1 MPASVEP
8 LPAISIPRYFQVFTS
23 TDVLVHVTPAK
34 FQDLQKL
41 LLHLGPQPTQSFA
54 LTLYIFA
61 HGTLG
66 DSNLTY
72 RPHDLVLSVPTPRVS
87 LIYPDT
93 LRPCP
98 SVPFPVFRPQLTSR
112 RRTTEAPVLA
122 PTHPVRRALHRYGSY
137 AASHVV
143 TTLLVSVVVATMLIY
158 PIPYLFTSDY
168 VNGASNLPHHAWT
181 VAQPL
186 PYGATI
192 HPDVMMR
199 SIWVHGSYMQALKQD
214 LLVSALEL
222 QNELLGSTENFSPVR
237 ARNVARSLPEPGADL
252 STTQR
257 DAFHAINGLNNQSWF
272 FHSPLQYWDC
282 IEENI
287 LLDPNILATVNDKK
301 TQSTSVNVT
310 LRHSIVFSGKRFEE
324 RRLVAADALVITLI
338 YLRDSPVGE
347 QWERKASLLPD
358 KVSSKWDIYPADGRS
373 TASQLYEFQFRPI
386 SRQDTAILAIAYGLT
401 AIYFLMSLSKL
412 RAFKSKFGLILTVI
426 SQIGFSVMSSFTVC
440 AIFRLDLSRIPRA
453 AYPLVVL
460 SMSIENIFR
469 LINAVIVTPAEDST
483 SNRIGQAFGETAHTA
498 IASSLQNVF
507 LLLVLSRWVS
517 PGVSAFCMFVAVAIG
532 FDLFYLSTFF
542 LSVLSVDVRR
552 TELSDALAK
561 ASLRHHRGES
571 DFRPRGTWELVLQGK
586 ATLSTRIAGT
596 IIMLGFILIA
606 QWHFFEADAILN
618 FFKHLYGGHDALE
631 NNSSPQTSLDSIH
644 QARSPKSWLRL
655 QDHETAQEII
665 SIIKPTAHSYV
676 ARVYEPVVFVMK
688 GSDRMPHYREPT
700 LLPALYDFIN
710 HQLTRFVVIIL
721 VAIAGVRLLTSFLLW
736 EDEADGDD
744 RRSDTDPTLDVKSFH
759 GGHALD
765 IAMLTAAPDG
775 RIVSV
780 GLDRAIRVWDARSG
794 SLHYTIAKGEES
806 EGAPFPVLAMAT
818 DDNSRW
824 LAILSPYKIAL
835 WNLKESVWG
844 PSIAV
849 NLQGQKTEAFF
860 FGSSDSKSVIPRLI
874 LVRRNGTLTE
884 YMPDAGEGA
893 DYGICRSPLA
903 CVRPL
908 VGKSKNFLPLN
919 IGCRTNTMTLIGTKQ
934 AAPLVA
940 IITASRRGCVHA
952 ATKETLTWNPRSVQL
967 EGIEHDEVHQ
977 VVPLASLGLFL
988 IAGSSRVH
996 LIDMEDYGLVH
1007 TFSTERMTQRS
1018 LQSAFFSRSSSQ
1030 LGADGLSWFILCY
1043 TSAETGDCV
1052 VQNFVPREE
1061 HEMIHYQSPTAPST
1075 RGWCAWESAK
1085 ETKRHISNP
1094 GSWSVLSDGSVVGIR
1109 QKSNRTLVTQTN
1121 GQRRT
1126 EGLRHRSPRKEPGR
1140 DLLGRWEIWSA
1151 PQSGHLR
1158 TDETRPLFQDDERAG
1173 HLFVT
1178 ELGPMIR
1185 VGQRSI
1191 AFSFGNVVKL
1201 VTVGGHERFESSV
1214 TDKSLEHLNVG
1225 SRRRKPG
1232 ALVRPRAWS

>member
-1 MPASVEP
+1 MIWYFLYP
-8 LPAISIPRYFQVFTS
+8 LR
-23 TDVLVHVTPAK
+23 
-34 FQDLQKL
+34 
-41 LLHLGPQPTQSFA
+41 G
-54 LTLYIFA
+54 
-61 HGTLG
+61 
-66 DSNLTY
+66 
-72 RPHDLVLSVPTPRVS
+72 
-87 LIYPDT
+87 
-93 LRPCP
+93 
-98 SVPFPVFRPQLTSR
+98 
-112 RRTTEAPVLA
+112 TTEAPVLA
-122 PTHPVRRALHRYGSY
+122 PAHPVRRALYRYGSY

-143 TTLLVSVVVATMLIY
+143 ATLLVSVVVATILIY

-186 PYGATI
+186 PYGTTI
-192 HPDVMMR
+192 LPDVMMR

-222 QNELLGSTENFSPVR
+222 QNELLGSTENFSPIR
-237 ARNVARSLPEPGADL
+237 ARNVARSLPEPGTDL
-252 STTQR
+252 STSQR

-282 IEENI
+282 MEENI
-287 LLDPNILATVNDKK
+287 LADPAILTTVNDKK

-338 YLRDSPVGE
+338 YLRDSPVGK
-347 QWERKASLLPD
+347 QWERKAALLPD
-358 KVSSKWDIYPADGRS
+358 KVANKWDIYPPNGRS
-373 TASQLYEFQFRPI
+373 TVSQLYEFQFRPI
-386 SRQDTAILAIAYGLT
+386 SSQDTVILAVAYGLT

-412 RAFKSKFGLILTVI
+412 RAFKSKFGLIITVI
-426 SQIGFSVMSSFTVC
+426 SQIAFSVMSSFTVC

-460 SMSIENIFR
+460 SMSLENIFR
-469 LINAVIVTPAEDST
+469 LINAVIIAPAEDST

-498 IASSLQNVF
+498 ITSSLQNVF
-507 LLLVLSRWVS
+507 LLLLLSRWVS

-561 ASLRHHRGES
+561 ASIRHYRGES
-571 DFRPRGTWELVLQGK
+571 DFKPRGTWDLVLQGK

-596 IIMLGFILIA
+596 IIMLGFIFIA
-606 QWHFFEADAILN
+606 QWHFFEAIAIVN
-618 FFKHLYGGHDALE
+618 FFKTQGHGALE
-631 NNSSPQTSLDSIH
+631 NSSLPQTSLDSIH
-644 QARSPKSWLRL
+644 QARSPKSWLKL

-688 GSDRMPHYREPT
+688 GSDRMLHYKEPT

-721 VAIAGVRLLTSFLLW
+721 VVIAGLRLLTSFLLW
-736 EDEADGDD
+736 EDEADDDD
-744 RRSDTDPTLDVKSFH
+744 RHSDTDPTLDVKSFH
-759 GGHALD
+759 GGHTLD

-780 GLDRAIRVWDARSG
+780 GLDRAIRVWDAKSA

-806 EGAPFPVLAMAT
+806 EDASFPVLAMT
-818 DDNSRW
+818 IDDNSKW
-824 LAILSPYKIAL
+824 LAILSRYKIAL
-835 WNLKESVWG
+835 WNLKENAWG
-844 PSIAV
+844 PSLSV
-849 NLQGQKTEAFF
+849 NLEGQKTEAFF
-860 FGSSDSKSVIPRLI
+860 FGSSDPKRDIPRLM

-884 YMPDAGEGA
+884 YIPDAGERA
-893 DYGICRSPLA
+893 DYGICRSPLT

-908 VGKSKNFLPLN
+908 IGKRSRQASPL
-919 IGCRTNTMTLIGTKQ
+919 L
-934 AAPLVA
+934 A

-952 ATKETLTWNPRSVQL
+952 ATKETLSWNSRSVEL

-988 IAGSSRVH
+988 IAGAVRVH
-996 LIDMEDYGLVH
+996 LVSMEDYSLVH
-1007 TFSTERMTQRS
+1007 TFSTERMTPRS

-1030 LGADGLSWFILCY
+1030 LGTEGLAWFTLCY

-1052 VQNFVPREE
+1052 VQTFAPLDD
-1061 HEMIHYQSPTAPST
+1061 HSMIYYQNSATPSSS
-1075 RGWCAWESAK
+1075 GWCAWESAK
-1085 ETKRHISNP
+1085 ETKKHVQNP

-1109 QKSNRTLVTQTN
+1109 QKSSRALDNHTN
-1121 GQRRT
+1121 GRRKT

-1140 DLLGRWEIWSA
+1140 DLFGRWEIWSA
-1151 PQSGHLR
+1151 SQSGLLR
-1158 TDETRPLFQDDERAG
+1158 TDETRPLFQANERAG
-1173 HLFVT
+1173 HLIVT
-1178 ELGPMIR
+1178 ELGPVVR

-1201 VTVGGHERFESSV
+1201 VTVGGHERFDSSA
-1214 TDKSLEHLNVG
+1214 TDNNSEHLNVG

>member
-1 MPASVEP
+1 
-8 LPAISIPRYFQVFTS
+8 
-23 TDVLVHVTPAK
+23 
-34 FQDLQKL
+34 
-41 LLHLGPQPTQSFA
+41 
-54 LTLYIFA
+54 
-61 HGTLG
+61 
-66 DSNLTY
+66 
-72 RPHDLVLSVPTPRVS
+72 
-87 LIYPDT
+87 
-93 LRPCP
+93 
-98 SVPFPVFRPQLTSR
+98 
-112 RRTTEAPVLA
+112 
-122 PTHPVRRALHRYGSY
+122 
-137 AASHVV
+137 
-143 TTLLVSVVVATMLIY
+143 
-158 PIPYLFTSDY
+158 
-168 VNGASNLPHHAWT
+168 
-181 VAQPL
+181 
-186 PYGATI
+186 
-192 HPDVMMR
+192 MR

-222 QNELLGSTENFSPVR
+222 QNELLGSTENFSPIR

-282 IEENI
+282 IENNI
-287 LLDPNILATVNDKK
+287 LVDPNILATVNDKK

-347 QWERKASLLPD
+347 QWERKAASLPD
-358 KVSSKWDIYPADGRS
+358 IASSKWDIYPPDGRS
-373 TASQLYEFQFRPI
+373 TSSQLYEFQFRPI
-386 SRQDTAILAIAYGLT
+386 SRRDTAILTVAYGLT
-401 AIYFLMSLSKL
+401 AVYFLMSLSKL
-412 RAFKSKFGLILTVI
+412 RAFKSKFGLIITVV
-426 SQIGFSVMSSFTVC
+426 SQIAFSVMSSFTVC

-460 SMSIENIFR
+460 SMSLENIFR
-469 LINAVIVTPAEDST
+469 LINAVIITPAEDST

-507 LLLVLSRWVS
+507 LLLILSRWVS

-561 ASLRHHRGES
+561 ASMRHHRGES
-571 DFRPRGTWELVLQGK
+571 DFKPRGTWELVLHGK

-606 QWHFFEADAILN
+606 QWHFFEEDAILN
-618 FFKHLYGGHDALE
+618 FFKHLYHGYGALE
-631 NNSSPQTSLDSIH
+631 NSSSPQISLDSIH

-688 GSDRMPHYREPT
+688 GSDRMPHFKEPA

-721 VAIAGVRLLTSFLLW
+721 VVMAGVRLLTTFLLW
-736 EDEADGDD
+736 EDDSDGDD
-744 RRSDTDPTLDVKSFH
+744 RHSDTDPTLDVKSFH
-759 GGHALD
+759 GGHTLD

-794 SLHYTIAKGEES
+794 SLYYTITKGEES
-806 EGAPFPVLAMAT
+806 EDAPFPVLAMT
-818 DDNSRW
+818 VDDNSKW

-835 WNLKESVWG
+835 WNLKENVWG
-844 PSIAV
+844 PSISV
-849 NLQGQKTEAFF
+849 NLQGQRTEAFF
-860 FGSSDSKSVIPRLI
+860 FGSSDPKSDIPRLL

-893 DYGICRSPLA
+893 DYGICRSPLT

-908 VGKSKNFLPLN
+908 IGKRKGFPQPNP
-919 IGCRTNTMTLIGTKQ
+919 GWDTDPMALIGSKQ

-952 ATKETLTWNPRSVQL
+952 ATKETLSWNSRSVQL
-967 EGIEHDEVHQ
+967 EGIEHDGVHQ

-988 IAGSSRVH
+988 IAGTSRVH
-996 LIDMEDYGLVH
+996 LINMEDYSLVH
-1007 TFSTERMTQRS
+1007 TFSTERMAPRS

-1030 LGADGLSWFILCY
+1030 SGTEGLAWFILCY
-1043 TSAETGDCV
+1043 TGADTGDCV
-1052 VQNFVPREE
+1052 VQTLVPLDE
-1061 HEMIHYQSPTAPST
+1061 HDMIYYQNSATPPS

-1085 ETKRHISNP
+1085 ETKRHIQNP

-1109 QKSNRTLVTQTN
+1109 QKSNRSLDAQTN
-1121 GQRRT
+1121 GRRKS

-1140 DLLGRWEIWSA
+1140 DLFGRWEIWSA
-1151 PQSGHLR
+1151 PQSGHSR

-1173 HLFVT
+1173 HLIVT
-1178 ELGPMIR
+1178 ELGPM
-1185 VGQRSI
+1185 
-1191 AFSFGNVVKL
+1191 
-1201 VTVGGHERFESSV
+1201 
-1214 TDKSLEHLNVG
+1214 
-1225 SRRRKPG
+1225 
-1232 ALVRPRAWS
+1232 VR